1 MRDRIGT
8 IENRISIRS
17 IATDPRAKA
26 AVHSSKTLQVKGVE
40 SIEISDLIWFDPP
53 LDDEAR
59 KKVTQ
64 FLVDPLLQSAA
75 WGIESSSA
83 SHTVEIAFLPGV
95 TDSEAREV
103 QRAAL
108 VLGIDVKA
116 VATGRRYE
124 IHGPVSADGVEMLTR
139 RLLANSVVERWAI
152 NDFVDPPI
160 GVLASV
166 LEHAGSADLS
176 LHSAVAGMEKVSA
189 VGGKNIL

>member
-40 SIEISDLIWFDPP
+40 NVEISDLIWFDPP

-59 KKVTQ
+59 ATIAQ
-64 FLVDPLLQSAA
+64 FLVDPLLQRAT

-103 QRAAL
+103 QRAAS

-116 VATGRRYE
+116 VAKQRHVPSR
-124 IHGPVSADGVEMLTR
+124 TR
-139 RLLANSVVERWAI
+139 ARI
-152 NDFVDPPI
+152 K
-160 GVLASV
+160 AS
-166 LEHAGSADLS
+166 
-176 LHSAVAGMEKVSA
+176 KVF
-189 VGGKNIL
+189 